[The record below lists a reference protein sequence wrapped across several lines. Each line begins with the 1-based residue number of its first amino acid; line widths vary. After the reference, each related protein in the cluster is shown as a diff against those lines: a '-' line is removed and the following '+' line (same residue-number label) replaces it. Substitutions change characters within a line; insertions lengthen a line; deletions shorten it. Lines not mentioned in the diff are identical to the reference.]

1 MWLFDVFNSK
11 IKTQEKEYNEMNYS
25 QKYLNTFKSL
35 NAFAETQLMIFRIT
49 DRDLSLLLS
58 D

>member
-1 MWLFDVFNSK
+1 MWLFDIFNSK
-11 IKTQEKEYNEMNYS
+11 TKTQKKEYNEMNYA

-35 NAFAETQLMIFRIT
+35 NAFSETQLMIFRIT